1 MTAMNTISVPEPVSD
16 QPQSYADWLANATE
30 QDARHGKIRWREND
44 ASEYYDHRS
53 IRDRLERIRALRAA
67 GDDHGLL
74 FALNEG
80 IHGNMDGIASPHLWR
95 QAASG
100 TKYLISEY
108 MEAIAE
114 AIQHLA
120 SPKVDTIPDEEKID
134 FFRRALHCYGC
145 SALLLSGS
153 GAFLYFHMGVVRA
166 MAEQGLLPNIIA
178 GSSGGSIVGA
188 VVCTHRD
195 ADLSVLLSAEEMI
208 RLAEGDDMQELPGS
222 LSGVTQ
228 RLKQEEIAK
237 MLERIIPD
245 LTFQEAFEL
254 TGRHLNVSVAP
265 SERHQNG
272 RLLNAITSPNV
283 FIREAVLASCAV
295 PGVYAPVQ
303 LMAKDAKGKRV
314 PYLPGR
320 RWVDG
325 SMTHDLPTK
334 RLSRLYGVNHHIVS
348 QANPLARPFASETKQ
363 AGTRFGALRAASMT
377 TTKAWLNAQMTL
389 FDLPLSLFPP
399 LHRLATTTMSVINQE
414 YLGDIN
420 IIRPIMLWSP
430 SKLLSAL
437 SLEEM
442 QQLISTGE
450 AMTWPKIEMIRTQTM
465 ISRTLSD
472 ALQVYDTGTPAS
484 AVTST
489 HRIPA

>member
-1 MTAMNTISVPEPVSD
+1 MSD
-16 QPQSYADWLANATE
+16 SPHSYADWLADATE
-30 QDARHGKIRWREND
+30 QDARHGKLRWREND

-53 IRDRLERIRALRAA
+53 IRQRLERLRALRAA
-67 GDDHGLL
+67 GDDQGLL
-74 FALNEG
+74 FTLNEG
-80 IHGNMDGIASPHLWR
+80 IHGNMDGIANPHLWR

-100 TKYLISEY
+100 TKYLITEY

-114 AIQHLA
+114 AIKHLA
-120 SPKVDTIPDEEKID
+120 SPAVATISDEEKID

-153 GAFLYFHMGVVRA
+153 GAFLYFHIGVVRA

-178 GSSGGSIVGA
+178 GSSGGSVVGA
-188 VVCTHRD
+188 VVCTHSD
-195 ADLSVLLSAEEMI
+195 EELSVLLSAEEMV
-208 RLAEGDDMQELPGS
+208 RLAESDDMQELPSS
-222 LSGVTQ
+222 LTGATQ

-237 MLERIIPD
+237 MFERIIPD

-314 PYLPGR
+314 PYLPDR

-363 AGTRFGALRAASMT
+363 AGTRLAALRSASMT

-399 LHRLATTTMSVINQE
+399 LHRMATMTMSVINQE

-430 SKLLSAL
+430 TKLLSAL

-442 QQLISTGE
+442 QGLISTGE

-465 ISRTLSD
+465 ISRTLTD
-472 ALQVYDTGTPAS
+472 ALRSYDSSVASS
-484 AVTST
+484 AVST
-489 HRIPA
+489 AHHLMA